1 MSITSIFD
9 RSQDSDE
16 SVDGCGYVRRWLDV
30 SNVKASP
37 SSDAG
42 STANSN
48 EQEILTFRA
57 SIESEDRV
65 GDVIRASG
73 WELDNY
79 RSNPVVLWGHRHDL
93 LPVGK
98 SVDVWVEGDA
108 LMASI
113 EFAPTDFAQQVKRLF
128 TEGFLRGVSV
138 GFRSL
143 KSSRRPDGKPG
154 TVFEQQELLEISA
167 APVPMHPHALAG
179 GKGAGS
185 NDEFE
190 ITRLFQELTDVWQLI
205 ARQLR

>member
-1 MSITSIFD
+1 LSITSIFD
-9 RSQDSDE
+9 RAQDSDE
-16 SVDGCGYVRRWLDV
+16 SAIDHGYVRRWLDISSV
-30 SNVKASP
+30 KTPPSNEFE
-37 SSDAG
+37 
-42 STANSN
+42 STANSS

-65 GDVIRASG
+65 GDVIRADG

-98 SVDVWVEGDA
+98 SVDVWVDGDA

-113 EFAPTDFAQQVKRLF
+113 EFAPTDFAQQVKKLF

-143 KSSRRPDGKPG
+143 KSSRRPDGKAG
-154 TVFEQQELLEISA
+154 TVFERQELLEISS

-179 GKGAGS
+179 GKASGS
-185 NDEFE
+185 DDDFE

-205 ARQLR
+205 ARQLS